1 MWHLRHLIKVIRR
14 HDLINKKTNRNI
26 KTNIKTNTNTNTKTI
41 TNTFREHLQ
50 RDFLT
55 LRQSDEKT
63 WPDQQKDRNK
73 DKYKYNDNDNENDKY
88 VKIRSKG
95 DLLYFS
101 PLRHLIRVMRKHDLA
116 NKKTGT
122 KTKTKTLKE
131 LLQRAIIDNCN
142 NWWVI
147 KKHQLTNKKITR
159 KKTTNTKTM
168 TMTNTFTEYLQMAI
182 LELEKLGNCWHFWQ
196 LRTSNHDNHN
206 DNKEWHWTA
215 FQHSQFLP
223 CLRCFW
229 SMGASPYNPQ
239 DQLTKNLWKVSQVAS
254 KWSSLNAG

>member
-1 MWHLRHLIKVIRR
+1 MTMSVGPSVRRAPLTIKHFTTLQSDPRHLWHLRHLIKVIRR

-26 KTNIKTNTNTNTKTI
+26 KTNIKTNTNTNTNTKTI

-116 NKKTGT
+116 NKKTET

-142 NWWVI
+142 NWWMI

-196 LRTSNHDNHN
+196 LRNSKHDSHS
-206 DNKEWHWTA
+206 DLTIKSDTG
-215 FQHSQFLP
+215 QHSQFCQ
-223 CLRCFW
+223 CLF
-229 SMGASPYNPQ
+229 
-239 DQLTKNLWKVSQVAS
+239 
-254 KWSSLNAG
+254 